1 MEAFATP
8 DFSFAFAPT
17 CMSSAKLNDNISI
30 DYPVKKH
37 TRERTDDSQTM
48 LANGPHRI
56 WDIA

>member
-30 DYPVKKH
+30 DYPVKKTH
-37 TRERTDDSQTM
+37 TKELM
-48 LANGPHRI
+48 IPKPC
-56 WDIA
+56 